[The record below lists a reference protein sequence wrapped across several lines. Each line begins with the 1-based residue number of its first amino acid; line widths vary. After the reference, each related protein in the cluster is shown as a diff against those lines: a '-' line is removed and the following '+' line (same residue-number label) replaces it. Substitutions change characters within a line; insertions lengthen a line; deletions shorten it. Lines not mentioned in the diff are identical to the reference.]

1 MNLALLAAAATGV
14 QVGAA
19 IVATRYVVAE
29 VPPLTLALLRYAIG
43 VATLL
48 PFAWHALR
56 NGRRWPQATH
66 PRRDLAAMAAL
77 GIGQFAVLIALLN
90 FGLQTVGAA
99 RGALIFSLFPVLTL
113 LLATAAGRERW
124 NTALAAGVALSVA
137 GVMLDVVPRLAAGG
151 EAPMAWPGAL
161 AVLGSAL
168 TGAVCSVAYRPY
180 LQRYPTLPVSVLA
193 MGASVLFLAVLA
205 YIIYHSAGIR
215 SHGPFGYLKH
225 ALVPPGV
232 PPALL
237 ILVVPIEFIS
247 KFLVQPFSHT
257 VRLFANLLAGHILLV
272 TFAVLTSALWTT
284 DWYAIFLPL
293 PAFAVVFFTAFE
305 LLVSFLQAYVFTL
318 LTGVYINA
326 AASHEH

>member
-1 MNLALLAAAATGV
+1 MNLALLTAAATGV

-56 NGRRWPQATH
+56 SGRRWPQATH

-124 NTALAAGVALSVA
+124 NAALAAGVALSVA
-137 GVMLDVVPRLAAGG
+137 GVMLDVVPRLASGG
-151 EAPMAWPGAL
+151 EAPLAWPGAL

-180 LQRYPTLPVSVLA
+180 LQRYPTLPVSAFA

-205 YIIYHSAGIR
+205 
-215 SHGPFGYLKH
+215 
-225 ALVPPGV
+225 
-232 PPALL
+232 
-237 ILVVPIEFIS
+237 
-247 KFLVQPFSHT
+247 
-257 VRLFANLLAGHILLV
+257 LAGGSGEG
-272 TFAVLTSALWTT
+272 SATGGDLASGASRLSGGVAGRLQETANQT
-284 DWYAIFLPL
+284 IVNAIKVEQRRCMVELPWGL
-293 PAFAVVFFTAFE
+293 
-305 LLVSFLQAYVFTL
+305 S
-318 LTGVYINA
+318 
-326 AASHEH
+326 